1 MNICQPEGDPS
12 PQSPLWLVFS
22 FSRKM
27 EKMRAGGIATVRYC
41 SRVPAAPHPYPLDP
55 GNDPRE
61 KHQAIATQTKA

>member
-27 EKMRAGGIATVRYC
+27 EKMCAGGIATVRYC
-41 SRVPAAPHPYPLDP
+41 SRVPAASHSYPLDSGERSP
-55 GNDPRE
+55 RKVTNDD
-61 KHQAIATQTKA
+61 T